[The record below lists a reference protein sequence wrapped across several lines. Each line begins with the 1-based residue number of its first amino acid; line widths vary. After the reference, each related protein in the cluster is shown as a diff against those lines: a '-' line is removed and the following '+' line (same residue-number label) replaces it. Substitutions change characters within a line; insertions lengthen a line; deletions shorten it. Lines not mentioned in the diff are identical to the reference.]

1 MELTERFM
9 LAININL
16 GIALVISG
24 LCYLYTKIKDD
35 DGDE

>member
-1 MELTERFM
+1 MELAERFM

-16 GIALVISG
+16 GIALVLCG
-24 LCYLYTKIKDD
+24 LCFLYTKIKDD